1 MSLTVHFVLAKL
13 MEKLTADLA
22 LLRKAFN
29 CEDADNIEL
38 ILELVEIELVL

>member
-1 MSLTVHFVLAKL
+1 MNVFLYFDVTDTVHFVLAKL

-29 CEDADNIEL
+29 ERIS
-38 ILELVEIELVL
+38 